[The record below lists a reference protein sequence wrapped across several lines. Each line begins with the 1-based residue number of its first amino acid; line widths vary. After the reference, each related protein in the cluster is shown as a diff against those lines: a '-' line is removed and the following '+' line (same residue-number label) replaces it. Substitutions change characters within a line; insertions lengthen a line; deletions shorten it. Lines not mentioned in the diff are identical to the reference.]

1 MIDQTAIMDAHPEDK
16 LVLLVDDE
24 FDILSTYT
32 MLFEYSGFRVATAA
46 NGSLALAA
54 AALEQPAIVV
64 SDFMMPSMDGA
75 DLCRAWRADTRLQAI
90 PFILCS
96 AGIVRDHASIPYDSF
111 FRKPV
116 PIDKLI
122 KEVRRLLAKGRMQ
135 E

>member
-1 MIDQTAIMDAHPEDK
+1 MSDHTAMMDAPTDGK

-24 FDILSTYT
+24 FDILSTYS

-46 NGSLALAA
+46 NGRLALAA

-64 SDFMMPSMDGA
+64 SDFMMPAMDGA
-75 DLCRAWRADTRLQAI
+75 DLCRAWRADDKLQAI

-96 AGIVRDHASIPYDSF
+96 AGIVRDHATIAYDSF

-116 PIDKLI
+116 PIDMLI
-122 KEVRRLLAKGRMQ
+122 KEVRRLLLKGRTQ

>member
-1 MIDQTAIMDAHPEDK
+1 MSDHIAQPDARPDGK

-46 NGSLALAA
+46 NGCQALAA
-54 AALEQPAIVV
+54 AAREQPAIVV
-64 SDFMMPSMDGA
+64 SDFMMPVMDGA
-75 DLCRAWRADTRLQAI
+75 DLCRAWRTDPQLQAI

-96 AGIVRDHASIPYDSF
+96 AGIVRDHAQLPYSSF

-122 KEVRRLLAKGRMQ
+122 KEVRRLLALPGEQ
-135 E
+135 

>member
-1 MIDQTAIMDAHPEDK
+1 MSDHIAQPDAKPDGK

-32 MLFEYSGFRVATAA
+32 MLFEYSGYRVATAA
-46 NGSLALAA
+46 NGGQALAA

-64 SDFMMPSMDGA
+64 SDFMMPVMDGA
-75 DLCRAWRADTRLQAI
+75 DLCRAWRADAGLRPI

-96 AGIVRDHASIPYDSF
+96 AGIVRDHAEIAYDSF

-116 PIDKLI
+116 PIDKLL
-122 KEVRRLLAKGRMQ
+122 KEVQRLLLKGRRV

>member
-1 MIDQTAIMDAHPEDK
+1 MSDLITMPDARPDGK

-46 NGSLALAA
+46 NGRQALAA

-64 SDFMMPSMDGA
+64 SDFMMPVMDGA
-75 DLCRAWRADTRLQAI
+75 DLCRAWRADAGLRPI

-96 AGIVRDHASIPYDSF
+96 AGIVRDHATIPYDSF

-122 KEVRRLLAKGRMQ
+122 TEVRRLLDQGRAQ

>member
-1 MIDQTAIMDAHPEDK
+1 MSDHSTMMDAHPEGQ
-16 LVLLVDDE
+16 LILLVDDE

-32 MLFEYSGFRVATAA
+32 MLFEYSGFRVCAAA
-46 NGSLALAA
+46 NGREALAA

-64 SDFMMPSMDGA
+64 SDFMMPVMDGA
-75 DLCRAWRADTRLQAI
+75 DLCRAWREDEKLQSI

-96 AGIVRDHASIPYDSF
+96 AGIVRDHDEIAYDSF

-122 KEVRRLLAKGRMQ
+122 KEVRRLLDKGRAQ
-135 E
+135 G

>member
-1 MIDQTAIMDAHPEDK
+1 MSDLITMPDARPDDK
-16 LVLLVDDE
+16 LILLVDDE

-32 MLFEYSGFRVATAA
+32 MLFEYSGFRVRATA
-46 NGSLALAA
+46 NGREALAA
-54 AALEQPAIVV
+54 AQLEPPAIVV
-64 SDFMMPSMDGA
+64 SDFMMPVMDGA
-75 DLCRAWRADTRLQAI
+75 DLCRAWRADTALRPI

-96 AGIVRDHASIPYDSF
+96 AGIVRDHAEIPYDSF

-122 KEVRRLLAKGRMQ
+122 KEVRRLLAKGRAQ

>member
-1 MIDQTAIMDAHPEDK
+1 MSDHTAMMDAPPDAK

-46 NGSLALAA
+46 NGRLALAA

-75 DLCRAWRADTRLQAI
+75 ELCRAWRDDEQLQPI

-122 KEVRRLLAKGRMQ
+122 KEVRRLLLKGRAQ

>member
-1 MIDQTAIMDAHPEDK
+1 MIDQTAIMDTQPESK

-32 MLFEYSGFRVATAA
+32 MLFEYSGFRVRAAA
-46 NGSLALAA
+46 NGREALAA

-64 SDFMMPSMDGA
+64 SDFMMPVMDGA
-75 DLCRAWRADTRLQAI
+75 DLCRAWREEEKLQAV

-96 AGIVRDHASIPYDSF
+96 AGIVRDHATIPYDSF

-122 KEVRRLLAKGRMQ
+122 KEVKRLLDKGRAR

>member
-1 MIDQTAIMDAHPEDK
+1 MSDHIAQPDAKPDGK

-32 MLFEYSGFRVATAA
+32 MLFEYSGFRVRATA
-46 NGSLALAA
+46 NGREALAA
-54 AALEQPAIVV
+54 ARLEQPAIVV
-64 SDFMMPSMDGA
+64 SDFMMPVMDGA
-75 DLCRAWRADTRLQAI
+75 DLCHAWRADPQLQAI

-96 AGIVRDHASIPYDSF
+96 AGIVRDHAEIPYSSF

-122 KEVRRLLAKGRMQ
+122 KEVRRLLALPGKQ
-135 E
+135 